1 MKITFYISSCA
12 YDYFA
17 KMVMHLLLEKPHTE
31 LLKIPLILFCD
42 SNVDT
47 VLYSEAVCGY
57 DVNFKVN

>member
-1 MKITFYISSCA
+1 
-12 YDYFA
+12 
-17 KMVMHLLLEKPHTE
+17 MVMHLLLEKPHTE